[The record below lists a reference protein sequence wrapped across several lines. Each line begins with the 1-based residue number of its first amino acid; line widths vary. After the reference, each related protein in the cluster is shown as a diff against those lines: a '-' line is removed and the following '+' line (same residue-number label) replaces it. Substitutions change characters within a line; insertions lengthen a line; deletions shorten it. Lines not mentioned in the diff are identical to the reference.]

1 MNLFNNGSEMA
12 NLVVS
17 SGLLQQSWTVNS
29 NLYGNSDPNKRLTFA
44 VYTQQNYNIL
54 GFVSSPRT
62 LEGDE
67 AELVSSSTFP
77 LFEFLCSKNN
87 PSFSINK
94 AAISLFDSYHFLLSE
109 LKTQLCQ
116 GPPYKPLIITGH
128 CLGGSIASLFTL
140 WMLDSMVLS
149 KTKRPLCI
157 TFGSPLIGDSSLQK
171 AIFQSQ
177 TWNSC
182 FLHVVSNQDPV
193 PRIFLHHNPVHQT
206 GVYKPFGTFLICSE
220 LGCAC
225 FAHTDSVL
233 ELLPASALYGAHG
246 QHPHQIL
253 PFVDYGPM
261 VENLYHRTFCRDA
274 IELDEWATQP
284 FEACISRQLQA
295 IGVGRPQQNQKNEEK
310 DINLSR
316 KTSIDLQSAAFDHS
330 ATLPSPGPGSPTWVQ
345 NLIKRTKNWEL
356 KLQIAKQFDPS
367 KKLNDIKVN
376 MVYLECYKKWAKDQ
390 KTGYYDTYKKS
401 MYEVDAMVKH
411 YKKALTNY
419 WIYMVNEVKIKPQ
432 KEGADFQ
439 SRWLYAGTTYRRM
452 IEPLDIAEHYNEK
465 KRLSYETE
473 GRSDHYILLE
483 GWLKEAKEIERYAT
497 NLKKENVASILTIDS
512 CFWAKV
518 EEAIISC
525 NLLKTEKYGVEEK
538 VKKLK
543 DFENY
548 VWRLLTNYEVSPEIF
563 LPESSFM
570 KWWKDWKAYRKT
582 LGITSPLHDF
592 IESGTYVEYDG
603 GVWSP
608 PVNTQLV

>member
-29 NLYGNSDPNKRLTFA
+29 NLYGNSDPNERLTFK
-44 VYTQQNYNIL
+44 VYPQQNYNIL

-116 GPPYKPLIITGH
+116 GPPYKSLIITGH
-128 CLGGSIASLFTL
+128 SLGGSIASLFTL

-182 FLHVVSNQDPV
+182 FLHVVSNQDPI

-225 FAHTDSVL
+225 FAHPNSVL
-233 ELLPASALYGAHG
+233 ELLPASASYGAHG

-295 IGVGRPQQNQKNEEK
+295 IGVGRPQQQNQKNEEK

-316 KTSIDLQSAAFDHS
+316 KTSTDLQSAAFDHS
-330 ATLPSPGPGSPTWVQ
+330 ATLPSPGSGSPKWVQ

-376 MVYLECYKKWAKDQ
+376 MVYLEWYKKWAKDQ
-390 KTGYYDTYKKS
+390 KTGYYDMYKNN
-401 MYEVDAMVKH
+401 MYESDVMVQK
-411 YKKALTNY
+411 YKEELTNY
-419 WIYMVNEVKIKPQ
+419 WINMVNEVKIKPQ

-439 SRWLYAGTTYRRM
+439 SHWLYAGTTYRRM
-452 IEPLDIAEHYNEK
+452 IEPLDIAEHYYEK
-465 KRLSYETE
+465 KRLNYETE

-483 GWLKEAKEIERYAT
+483 EWLKEAKEIERYAT

-525 NLLKTEKYGVEEK
+525 NLLKTEKYVVEEK

-548 VWRLLTNYEVSPEIF
+548 VLGLLTNYEVSPQIF
-563 LPESSFM
+563 LPESSSM

-582 LGITSPLHDF
+582 LGIT
-592 IESGTYVEYDG
+592 
-603 GVWSP
+603 
-608 PVNTQLV
+608 